1 MENINELSFNVS
13 ILIGKFD
20 EVNND
25 FIVYLLILKIF
36 YVIKKKYLGICYG

>member
-1 MENINELSFNVS
+1 MENINELSFNVG

-25 FIVYLLILKIF
+25 FMVYLLILKIF
-36 YVIKKKYLGICYG
+36 KEIKKKYSGICYG